1 MNITFGLPVKK
12 EVTLRRSGATES
24 TAQYEKKLSEYRETL
39 ENYRRTMMEYTSKLE
54 GYDRRTI
61 DNQLSVVQ
69 TALDMT
75 FLKEQ
80 GDKITELIAEMN
92 SDTSAKDKLEVLE
105 KGLEALVR
113 SFGELNKN
121 VESLDT
127 NVVNRINELQL
138 ELQRQTLY
146 QNKMMQTELLNSLE
160 NLDKRVRRGHG
171 LLWFIVIFN
180 IFGICAMTLA
190 ILFYLDLLP
199 FRL

>member
-1 MNITFGLPVKK
+1 MNLTFGLPVKK
-12 EVTLRRSGATES
+12 EATLRRSGAAES
-24 TAQYEKKLSEYRETL
+24 TAQYERKLSQYRETL
-39 ENYRRTMMEYTSKLE
+39 ENYQKSMMEYTSKLE

-61 DNQLSVVQ
+61 DNQLAIVQ

-80 GDKITELIAEMN
+80 GDKITELIEELN
-92 SDTSAKDKLEVLE
+92 SDNSAKDKLEVLE
-105 KGLEALVR
+105 KGLEALVH
-113 SFGELNKN
+113 SFGELDKN
-121 VESLDT
+121 VEGLDR

-146 QNKMMQTELLNSLE
+146 QNKVMQTELLNSLE

-171 LLWFIVIFN
+171 LLWFIMIFN
-180 IFGICAMTLA
+180 IFGICAMTLV
-190 ILFYLDLLP
+190 ILIYLDLLP